1 LKSIIISGMPASG
14 KTSVAK
20 SLSERYGLKY
30 FSGGDILKNIAI
42 SKGYKPS
49 GDDWWDTNV
58 GMKFLDERK
67 ESDQFDKE
75 VDEQLVKSIEN
86 GGVVVTSYTAP
97 WLTDKAVRIW
107 LKASVE
113 SRADRMASRDK
124 ISFEESLKIVNKRD
138 YENIKLYKKMYG
150 FTIGED
156 LSVFNLVIDTNEI
169 MKKDVIDI
177 VSYTIKYFI

>member
-1 LKSIIISGMPASG
+1 M
-14 KTSVAK
+14 
-20 SLSERYGLKY
+20 
-30 FSGGDILKNIAI
+30 
-42 SKGYKPS
+42 
-49 GDDWWDTNV
+49 
-58 GMKFLDERK
+58 
-67 ESDQFDKE
+67 
-75 VDEQLVKSIEN
+75 
-86 GGVVVTSYTAP
+86 GVVVTSYTAP

-156 LSVFNLVIDTNEI
+156 LSVFNLVLDTDEI